1 MALIGRLH
9 PLLIHFPIS
18 LVLVAAVAEAVA
30 LITGSARWRFLA
42 WINVRGAS
50 LFGIGAALAGWHL
63 AATIGLDGSSVLEWH
78 RWAGTGAAGLAT
90 VAALVTLRWRKASTT
105 RTLIYR
111 ITLFGAAALMAA
123 TGHLGGVLVWGAD
136 FLRP

>member
-1 MALIGRLH
+1 MSSMTMSRS
-9 PLLIHFPIS
+9 S
-18 LVLVAAVAEAVA
+18 LWGIDSRVIVY
-30 LITGSARWRFLA
+30 SA
-42 WINVRGAS
+42 
-50 LFGIGAALAGWHL
+50 IGAALAGWHL

-78 RWAGTGAAGLAT
+78 RWAGTGAAGMAT
-90 VAALVTLRWRKASTT
+90 VAALVTVRWRKASTA